1 MGNETGNLNL
11 DPPHYKSQKASGG
24 GMGGAPYGAPYD
36 AGRFDMNNHN
46 PYGAYQQHQS
56 GGPMGKYQQQ
66 NLARQFGN
74 NHVSASASD
83 EKQTKNKI
91 GGDTQAQPT
100 NPVENAALD
109 VFNSEA
115 MNVCWVF
122 WKDNVDI
129 LPRNKQKE
137 LALLLYCHMFQK
149 IPAARRLFIRGEIDE
164 QALKFLDMFGYLIR
178 QLKDYESVTTLI
190 KTLQSL
196 GKRHKD
202 WGVRFEYFE
211 PMMSSLHAALSDHFK
226 HTYTVRVKFCM
237 EQIFTS
243 AANIMTGQNVGA
255 MFGNRY
261 AGMGQLTFL
270 QSLEAC
276 LADPTGKE
284 YLERFL
290 IQSFCAE
297 LVEFESY
304 YKQYKGALSDTERY
318 ILAATIVK
326 LFLTPNAK
334 NELNI
339 KNMQIKQKIL
349 KKIDKIQNNKGSSK
363 KNKQE
368 YPSDL
373 FDHIHDWVIQQI
385 ESNSW
390 PKFQQ
395 TISSIAYS
403 NHH

>member
-1 MGNETGNLNL
+1 MGNGGTQYSAYAQHMASSG
-11 DPPHYKSQKASGG
+11 HGASGSKFQQQSVDL
-24 GMGGAPYGAPYD
+24 P
-36 AGRFDMNNHN
+36 RHSNHN
-46 PYGAYQQHQS
+46 NS
-56 GGPMGKYQQQ
+56 I
-66 NLARQFGN
+66 
-74 NHVSASASD
+74 SD
-83 EKQTKNKI
+83 EKQKEN
-91 GGDTQAQPT
+91 PT
-100 NPVENAALD
+100 GSTLTGKEDAAMEI
-109 VFNSEA
+109 FNSEA

-178 QLKDYESVTTLI
+178 QLKDYESANSLI

-196 GKRHKD
+196 GGKHKA
-202 WGVRFEYFE
+202 WGVRPEYFE
-211 PMMSSLHAALSDHFK
+211 PMLSSLHAALSDHFK

-243 AANIMTGQNVGA
+243 AANVMTGQDLNQI
-255 MFGNRY
+255 FTKRY
-261 AGMGQLTFL
+261 AGMGHLQFLT
-270 QSLEAC
+270 SLEQC
-276 LADPTGKE
+276 MADPTGKE

-297 LVEFESY
+297 LVEFEKY

-318 ILAATIVK
+318 IVAATIVK
-326 LFLTPNAK
+326 NFLTPNAK

-339 KNMQIKQKIL
+339 KNVELKHKIL

-363 KNKQE
+363 KHKNSE
-368 YPSDL
+368 YPADL
-373 FDHIHDWVIQQI
+373 FDAIHFWVIEQI

-390 PKFQQ
+390 PKFKQ
-395 TISSIAYS
+395 TIASIAFSPGGATPQTGAHSPVY
-403 NHH
+403 

>member
-1 MGNETGNLNL
+1 MG
-11 DPPHYKSQKASGG
+11 D
-24 GMGGAPYGAPYD
+24 
-36 AGRFDMNNHN
+36 
-46 PYGAYQQHQS
+46 
-56 GGPMGKYQQQ
+56 GKE
-66 NLARQFGN
+66 
-74 NHVSASASD
+74 SAL
-83 EKQTKNKI
+83 
-91 GGDTQAQPT
+91 
-100 NPVENAALD
+100 ENAAID

-115 MNVCWVF
+115 MSVCWVF

-178 QLKDYESVTTLI
+178 QLKDYESTTHLI
-190 KTLQSL
+190 KTLESL

-202 WGVRFEYFE
+202 WGVRYEYFE
-211 PMMSSLHAALSDHFK
+211 PMLNSLHSALSDHFK

-243 AANIMTGQNVGA
+243 AANLMTGHDLNQIF
-255 MFGNRY
+255 MKRY
-261 AGMGQLTFL
+261 AGMGHLAFL
-270 QSLEAC
+270 QSLEQC

-284 YLERFL
+284 YLDRFL
-290 IQSFCAE
+290 VQSFCAE
-297 LVEFESY
+297 LVSFEKH
-304 YKQYKGALSDTERY
+304 YKQYKGAISDTERY
-318 ILAATIVK
+318 IVAATIVK
-326 LFLTPNAK
+326 MFLTNNAK

-339 KNMQIKQKIL
+339 KNNDIKQKIL
-349 KKIDKIQNNKGSSK
+349 KKVDKIQNNKGSSK
-363 KNKQE
+363 KKGTE

-373 FDHIHDWVIQQI
+373 FDPVHSWVVQQI
-385 ESNSW
+385 ETNSW

-403 NHH
+403 QNQQ